1 MQRRICF
8 PTPCNVEVLKGNSLT
23 EMFLDTPDP
32 ISFNSTMKH
41 ILTFLLLTGIPSVLL
56 CQNKFDARGAVILEA
71 TIQEAP
77 PQIQL
82 TWVKDTVNLGYT
94 IYRKFRDDQVWSD
107 TLAILDP
114 TSTTWTDTSISI
126 GTAYE
131 YYVLKSMPKFPENEG
146 PVPGT
151 GYIYAGLKVPA
162 THFRGGCLVVID
174 SSIVKAIQ
182 PKVDRLLEDLEAD
195 GWDPSAIL
203 IDRNDPVTKVKAA
216 IKTWAA
222 NGTPD
227 PQAVLLLGHVPVPYS
242 GDIAPDGHNPDH
254 KGAWPADGYY
264 GNLDGIWTDSIINI
278 NNPVGQRND
287 NYPGDGKFDNR
298 FFPTIV
304 QLQVGRVDLWGM
316 TKFPESEEDL
326 LRRYLDKDHAWRIG
340 QIPVVERGLI
350 DNNFSQSAEGICQA
364 GWKNF
369 APLFGIKNVHDVPY
383 RTSLQNASYLWSFGA
398 GGGGPESASDI
409 SNTTNYATDSLQT
422 QFTFLFGSYFG
433 DWDAPN
439 NFLRAP
445 LASRSGLTCT
455 WGTRPNWQV
464 HHMALGEPIGF
475 STRVTMNNVLLYKGG
490 SSSKFVHIAL
500 MGDPTLRV
508 HVLPPVVNLTI
519 LQDGK
524 QVHLNWDDP
533 TGAIGYHIYKK
544 SASDQPYT
552 LLNVDPISDPYFV
565 DTCVHEGWVR
575 YMVRSVELRTSG
587 SGSYY
592 NLSNGISDE
601 VIVQPWDLHPQATP
615 SSPGNSDGSASVNP
629 VDGCL
634 PHTFQWSDGST
645 TAAIS
650 GLQPGTYCVTV
661 TDCLGCSETACVDIT
676 MNSGL
681 ATIPDLISSHLFPN
695 PTADQLTVDLVFG
708 ENRTVQLRLLS
719 MQGQIL
725 KETILEGRTIHH
737 QWDVHDW
744 PSGVYW
750 IQIESEGYQTSSIWV
765 KN

>member
-1 MQRRICF
+1 M
-8 PTPCNVEVLKGNSLT
+8 LA
-23 EMFLDTPDP
+23 
-32 ISFNSTMKH
+32 
-41 ILTFLLLTGIPSVLL
+41 GIPSVLL

-71 TIQEAP
+71 TIQEFP
-77 PQIQL
+77 PHIQL

-107 TLAILDP
+107 TLVNLNPA
-114 TSTTWTDTSISI
+114 STTWTDTAISI

-182 PKVDRLLEDLEAD
+182 PEVDRLLVDLESE
-195 GWDPSAIL
+195 GWNPSAIL

-222 NGTPD
+222 NGTAD

-242 GDIAPDGHNPDH
+242 GDIAPDGHIPDH

-264 GNLDGIWTDSIINI
+264 GNLDGLWTDSIINI

-298 FFPTIV
+298 FFPTNV

-326 LRRYLDKDHAWRIG
+326 LRRYLDKDHAWRTG
-340 QIPVVERGLI
+340 QLQVIERGLI

-369 APLFGIKNVHDVPY
+369 APLFGINNVHDVPY
-383 RTSLQNASYLWSFGA
+383 RSSLQNASYLWSFGA

-500 MGDPTLRV
+500 MGDPTLRM
-508 HVLPPVVNLTI
+508 HILPPAINLTM

-533 TGAIGYHIYKK
+533 AGAIGYHIYKK

-552 LLNVDPISDPYFV
+552 LLNVDPISDPFYV
-565 DTCVHEGWVR
+565 DTCVQEGWVR

-592 NLSNGISDE
+592 NLSNGISGE
-601 VIVQPWDLHPQATP
+601 IIVEPWDLHPQVTQ
-615 SSPGNSDGSASVNP
+615 SSPGKSDGSASVNP
-629 VDGCL
+629 VDGCF
-634 PHTFQWSDGST
+634 PYTYQWTEGST
-645 TAAIS
+645 TPSITALA
-650 GLQPGTYCVTV
+650 PGTYCVTV
-661 TDCLGCSETACVDIT
+661 TDCLGCTELTCVDVVL
-676 MNSGL
+676 SSAL
-681 ATIPDLISSHLFPN
+681 ASFPDLISSRLYPN
-695 PTADQLTVDLVFG
+695 PANNQITLDLLFSEDREVRLRMWTMHGQLISDQVKIGL
-708 ENRTVQLRLLS
+708 N
-719 MQGQIL
+719 
-725 KETILEGRTIHH
+725 IHH
-737 QWDVHDW
+737 QWNIQDL
-744 PSGVYW
+744 PAGIYW
-750 IQIESEGYQTSSIWV
+750 LQVESQGQEAAKIWI
-765 KN
+765 KE